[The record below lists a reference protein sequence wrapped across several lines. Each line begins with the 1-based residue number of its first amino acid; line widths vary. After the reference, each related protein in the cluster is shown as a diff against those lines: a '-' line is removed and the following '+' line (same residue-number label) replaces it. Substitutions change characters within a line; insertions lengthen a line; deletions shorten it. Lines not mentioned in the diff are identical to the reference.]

1 MKVRLDIH
9 QVQASDLFYEMELG
23 NLQVAIYM
31 ACGGG
36 WLGNIYAHS
45 PGIAT
50 IDSSYGRLPY
60 KRKEI
65 EKMRLVLVAKAKHLN
80 LDPNSLPKM
89 PKLHNCGV
97 F

>member
-1 MKVRLDIH
+1 MKVMLDIH
-9 QVQASDLFYEMELG
+9 HVQESALFYEMELG
-23 NLQVAIYM
+23 TLQVAIYM

-36 WLGNIYAHS
+36 WLGNIYAHH
-45 PGIAT
+45 PGVAT
-50 IDSSYGRLPY
+50 IDSSDGSLPY

-80 LDPNSLPKM
+80 IDPNSLPKM
-89 PKLHNCGV
+89 PKLHSCGA